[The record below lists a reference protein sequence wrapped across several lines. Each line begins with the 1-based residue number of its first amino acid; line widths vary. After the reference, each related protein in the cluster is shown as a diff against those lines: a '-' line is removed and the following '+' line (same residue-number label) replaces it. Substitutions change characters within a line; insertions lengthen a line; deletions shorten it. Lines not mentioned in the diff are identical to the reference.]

1 MYLTSLALSN
11 KRVKL
16 VPNFLC
22 IFDLYLF
29 FFAIP
34 SKFCSL
40 VGYALVIRW
49 CAQLFKVACCCP
61 GLLGVSVY
69 LSKGSY
75 LSSLTVQLLEAGS
88 AGHKAGMMG
97 KGEWRWVDGR
107 LRRTS
112 CE

>member
-11 KRVKL
+11 KWVKL

-29 FFAIP
+29 FAIP

-40 VGYALVIRW
+40 AGDALVTRW
-49 CAQLFKVACCCP
+49 CAQVFKVACCP

-75 LSSLTVQLLEAGS
+75 LSSLTMQLLEAGS
-88 AGHKAGMMG
+88 AGHKVGMMG
-97 KGEWRWVDGR
+97 RGEWRRLDGR
-107 LRRTS
+107 LRHTS

>member
-1 MYLTSLALSN
+1 MYLTSLALS
-11 KRVKL
+11 KKWVKL

-29 FFAIP
+29 FSLIP

-40 VGYALVIRW
+40 VGDALVTRW
-49 CAQLFKVACCCP
+49 CAQLFKVACCP
-61 GLLGVSVY
+61 GLLGVTVY

-75 LSSLTVQLLEAGS
+75 HSSLTMQLLEAGS

-97 KGEWRWVDGR
+97 KGVWRWVDGR
-107 LRRTS
+107 LRLTS